1 MVFFDQKKLKSQK
14 SRFTYLQEEKL
25 DKKAI
30 TIILFDYNLEETI
43 DTNRKANLD
52 LYRMNFE

>member
-1 MVFFDQKKLKSQK
+1 M
-14 SRFTYLQEEKL
+14 YLQEEKL
-25 DKKAI
+25 EKKAI